1 MKVDSENAM
10 TVDTVL
16 FLPHKVV
23 LIDIL
28 SGQCTYNL
36 WTGTC

>member
-1 MKVDSENAM
+1 MKLDSEYAV

-23 LIDIL
+23 VIDIF
-28 SGQCTYNL
+28 SGQFTYSL